1 MEITRLKTHFLELK
15 MDMGLEGNI
24 LKIFTHQIFDFLI
37 FLRKKSKN
45 ALFSRKIRH
54 ILAKNKKIKN
64 SVGKYLQNVPLWP
77 HIRFQLQ
84 KMSFRRVISIFRI
97 FQNTKSCCCC
107 CCWSHRPTQ
116 LSPCPC
122 AQSQFFRDFSIHF
135 SEKVPVGPN
144 FGASYLGNRAKLK
157 GKGAHFEK
165 QIIRALT

>member
-1 MEITRLKTHFLELK
+1 
-15 MDMGLEGNI
+15 MGPEGNI
-24 LKIFTHQIFDFLI
+24 LKIFTHRIFDFLI
-37 FLRKKSKN
+37 FCQDMVRFPRKKSKN

-54 ILAKNKKIKN
+54 ISAKNQKIKN
-64 SVGKYLQNVPLWP
+64 PVGKYLQNVPLWP

-97 FQNTKSCCCC
+97 FQNTKS
-107 CCWSHRPTQ
+107 S
-116 LSPCPC
+116 
-122 AQSQFFRDFSIHF
+122 FFRDFSIHF
-135 SEKVPVGPN
+135 SEKVRVGPN